1 MNHSQKGYQSIT
13 SKAMKAEM
21 LEPDGDGALSV
32 EDARTWAEERR
43 IPFLEGAE
51 VIAALHG

>member
-1 MNHSQKGYQSIT
+1 
-13 SKAMKAEM
+13 M
-21 LEPDGDGALSV
+21 LESDGDGALSV
-32 EDARTWAEERR
+32 EDARTWAEERQ

>member
-1 MNHSQKGYQSIT
+1 
-13 SKAMKAEM
+13 M
-21 LEPDGDGALSV
+21 LQPDGDGALSV
-32 EDARTWAEERR
+32 ADARIWAEERE

>member
-1 MNHSQKGYQSIT
+1 
-13 SKAMKAEM
+13 M
-21 LEPDGDGALSV
+21 LEPNGDGALSV
-32 EDARTWAEERR
+32 EDARIWAEERR